1 MAAAPPRAMGTLSSD
16 ARVIPP
22 VRANF
27 FGAKRLRKQSLIEV
41 SVPPPRAPCRHGD
54 GVQMSG
60 VDAEDVPTD
69 EVDAR
74 SGSALDFILL

>member
-1 MAAAPPRAMGTLSSD
+1 MGTLSSD

-27 FGAKRLRKQSLIEV
+27 FGAKLLCKQSLIEALV
-41 SVPPPRAPCRHGD
+41 LPPGTPCRHGD
-54 GVQMSG
+54 GVQTSG

-69 EVDAR
+69 VVDAR
-74 SGSALDFILL
+74 SGSALDLILL